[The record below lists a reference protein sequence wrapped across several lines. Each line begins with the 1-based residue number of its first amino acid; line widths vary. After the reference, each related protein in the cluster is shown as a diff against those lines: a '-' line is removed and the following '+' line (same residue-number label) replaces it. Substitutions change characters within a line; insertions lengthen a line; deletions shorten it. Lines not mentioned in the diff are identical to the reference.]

1 MIPICPC
8 YTLDI
13 AANESRAQSPYQG
26 LKYCPFDWLHRNQF
40 CFCHGKS
47 DPDGYILQEAQTLCS
62 LYLWP
67 PRWSLCICI
76 CTVWQQQSTQYVPED
91 WFLRILRCPRAV
103 RCPAS
108 GAHGHGHT
116 HTRTKL
122 GQAREARCGGVRD
135 TTLRVSAHPK
145 ETGMHYNLSA
155 ECHIPWPHVCNTV
168 MLWLHPETEIR
179 HFGKIKN
186 LQKSEARCFSNKSN

>member
-76 CTVWQQQSTQYVPED
+76 CTVWQQQSTHYVPED

-116 HTRTKL
+116 HMDQAGPGKG
-122 GQAREARCGGVRD
+122 GQMWWSKRHYSESICTPKRD
-135 TTLRVSAHPK
+135 WDAL
-145 ETGMHYNLSA
+145 
-155 ECHIPWPHVCNTV
+155 
-168 MLWLHPETEIR
+168 
-179 HFGKIKN
+179 
-186 LQKSEARCFSNKSN
+186 